1 MKKFI
6 LLLLALVLCLSAC
19 KGGGEEITYLTYS
32 SDNGYTVNYPD
43 TYTIS
48 HLSPSMDFVIMD
60 DDSGSSV
67 TILSK
72 EKQRNVLNASTREV
86 LDELEGEGYLDVSV
100 DYIEEQEING
110 TPCLVIRGEA
120 KGSSFV
126 RVIYDA
132 SDNTYIA
139 TFTCLSGALDSVERE
154 LEAVAMGLF
163 V

>member
-1 MKKFI
+1 MKKF
-6 LLLLALVLCLSAC
+6 LLLLLLLSLCLCAC
-19 KGGGEEITYLTYS
+19 EGEKDEVSYLSYS
-32 SDNGYTVNYPD
+32 SDNGYTVEYPD
-43 TYTIS
+43 TYTVS

-72 EKQRNVLNASTREV
+72 EKQEGVLNSSVRDI
-86 LDELEGEGYLDVSV
+86 LDELTSEGYLDVSV

-110 TPCLVIRGEA
+110 TPCLVVRGEA

-139 TFTCLSGALDSVERE
+139 TFTCLSGALESVERE